1 MTDKYVKMGK
11 IRNIYP
17 TSVVIMNG
25 PPSSGK
31 DDAAQFLVNK
41 IKSFNN
47 NAVHKEVKENLFRA
61 VKSAYGVPEDVW
73 DELYQ
78 RENKEL
84 PSYYLV
90 NNGRPIS
97 PRQAMINMSEDVL
110 KPLFG
115 KTVFGKMAANS
126 VVENAINVFSDGGF
140 VEEAICL
147 ADRVG
152 EVNTLIIQIERQGY
166 TFEGDSRGYITL
178 PNVKCVRIV
187 NNGTL
192 DEFHANV
199 WKAFEEFWYYE

>member
-1 MTDKYVKMGK
+1 MTDKYVKMSRL
-11 IRNIYP
+11 RNVCP

-31 DDAAQFLVNK
+31 DDAAKFLVSK
-41 IKSFNN
+41 IKSFNT
-47 NAVHKEVKENLFRA
+47 NALHKEVKENLFNA
-61 VKSAYGVPEDVW
+61 VKSAYGVSEDVW
-73 DELYQ
+73 NELYQ

-90 NNGRPIS
+90 NNGIAIS
-97 PRQAMINMSEDVL
+97 PRQAMINMSENVL

-115 KTVFGKMAANS
+115 KSVFGKMAANS

-147 ADRVG
+147 TDRVG
-152 EVNTLIIQIERQGY
+152 GVNTLIIQIERQGC

-178 PNVKCVRIV
+178 PNVKCIRIT

-192 DEFHANV
+192 DEFHTKV